1 MLLSNNKV
9 ADAICE
15 LPTLNNELAL
25 KLFSYSLNGKIIYLT
40 FNSILSDLRSLV
52 MLPFSVKSPL
62 VFVILRPLELAVCSE
77 FAKSTDELEVN
88 PSPFDFVMIVFAPR
102 L

>member
-40 FNSILSDLRSLV
+40 SKESLLKKISLI
-52 MLPFSVKSPL
+52 MSSANFPF

-88 PSPFDFVMIVFAPR
+88 PSPFDCVRIVFAPR

>member
-40 FNSILSDLRSLV
+40 SKESLLKEISLV
-52 MLPFSVKSPL
+52 MLPSSDNLPF

-88 PSPFDFVMIVFAPR
+88 PSPFDFVRIVFAPR